1 MTPNE
6 SIRYE
11 NALRNHFTDY
21 QIKIVKTIL
30 SAEGNLDQEDIIRT
44 SEESIHILRK
54 LGWYKRF
61 KTVIRDSAVLLKS
74 LIIASSLGL
83 LFSTMIAA

>member
-1 MTPNE
+1 MAPNE

-61 KTVIRDSAVLLKS
+61 KTVIREANLQ
-74 LIIASSLGL
+74 LIANNQI
-83 LFSTMIAA
+83 II